1 MTLTRDAVPSKV
13 EEPEHVFRQAHG
25 ANYTPAS
32 RTAEDVF
39 CVVLH
44 QTESGGDPFGDA
56 NWFANPAAHT
66 SAQCIVGRDGTLVKC
81 MRYRDIAWHAGNWE
95 INQKSVGVELDG
107 FSAHSDTPEA
117 QYRKVAQVVRFLCGY
132 FEIPLQLGYDPE
144 HPHRRVI
151 TRAGI
156 IGHQHVP
163 GSDHWD
169 PGAPEHFSIKKVV
182 DLAKEM

>member
-1 MTLTRDAVPSKV
+1 MTLTRGAVPSKV

-32 RTAEDVF
+32 RTAEDVY

-95 INQKSVGVELDG
+95 INQKSVGVEIDG

-117 QYRKVAQVVRFLCGY
+117 QYRKVAQGRKGGGELTGTTIEKVRRMVQRRARGY
-132 FEIPLQLGYDPE
+132 VP
-144 HPHRRVI
+144 
-151 TRAGI
+151 RALRFV
-156 IGHQHVP
+156 Q
-163 GSDHWD
+163 
-169 PGAPEHFSIKKVV
+169 
-182 DLAKEM
+182 